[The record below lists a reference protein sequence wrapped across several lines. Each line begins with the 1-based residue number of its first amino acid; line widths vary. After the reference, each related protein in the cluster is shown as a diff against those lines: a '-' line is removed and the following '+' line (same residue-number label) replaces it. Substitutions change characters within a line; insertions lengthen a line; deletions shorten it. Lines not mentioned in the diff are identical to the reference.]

1 MDDLIM
7 WAKNNVVANMMPYLQ
22 FIKTPYGTIDLVM
35 ARTNKNPYDFLQK
48 KEKEDE
54 DEEEEPKDIS
64 CPMYNKET
72 KECLIYDNRPLSC
85 QTYPLEFDGQ
95 KYMVVDTEDCEG
107 IGNGETTTR
116 NIVSILNSIHG
127 GTEGNWYINTNAT
140 YGSETWGAASSNNI
154 HDAVS
159 ESMDTAKNIMAGADV
174 DGVADGDWP
183 AFGDDFATAF
193 ILYSDSSS
201 ASPVVDG
208 VSFNYDGSVLN
219 RQKYD
224 YTVDMM
230 SVDIIKVKAPSSGGP
245 RNARVYVSK

>member
-1 MDDLIM
+1 MDTRFYDDLNSMTVTETLGGQTANYAFSIDPEFT
-7 WAKNNVVANMMPYLQ
+7 ANVMDGGTF
-22 FIKTPYGTIDLVM
+22 FI
-35 ARTNKNPYDFLQK
+35 
-48 KEKEDE
+48 
-54 DEEEEPKDIS
+54 
-64 CPMYNKET
+64 
-72 KECLIYDNRPLSC
+72 
-85 QTYPLEFDGQ
+85 
-95 KYMVVDTEDCEG
+95 

-183 AFGDDFATAF
+183 AFGDYFASAF
-193 ILYSDSSS
+193 ILYSDSDS
-201 ASPVVDG
+201 ASPIVDG